1 MSGEFYTRR
10 ERIIEILESSDKP
23 LTVEEIA
30 YALGLRS
37 FSRRE
42 LENDIAHVI
51 MTIKRRGFAK
61 VKIIS
66 PQCIDCGY
74 VFPRKRESVRKP
86 SKCPRCGS
94 HRIIGPWF
102 KIVRKRS
109 PGP

>member
-1 MSGEFYTRR
+1 MSKDFSTRR
-10 ERIIEILESSDKP
+10 EKILEIIEKSNKP
-23 LTVEEIA
+23 LTIDEIA
-30 YALGLRS
+30 YALGLKH

-42 LENDIAHVI
+42 LESDLMHVI
-51 MTIKRRGFAK
+51 MTAKRKGFMRIK
-61 VKIIS
+61 VIP

-74 VFPRKRESVRKP
+74 VFPGRRESIRKP

-102 KIVRKRS
+102 RIVRRRS